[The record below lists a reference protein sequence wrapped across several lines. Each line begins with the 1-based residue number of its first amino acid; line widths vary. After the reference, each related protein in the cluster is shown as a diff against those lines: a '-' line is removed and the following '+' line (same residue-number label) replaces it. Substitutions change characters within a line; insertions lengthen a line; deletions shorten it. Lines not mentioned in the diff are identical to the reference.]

1 MRPRLLTFDIFGTV
15 LDWRRG
21 LRDSLRRHG
30 AELRDEDFERV
41 IDLQAALESG
51 PFRPYA
57 TIVAMSLSRALDLPM
72 ETAAAIGAEAGT
84 WPLYPDSREA
94 LRRLRRT
101 APCVATT
108 NSDAA
113 HARQAQRNLGFDL
126 DGWISAEAIRCYKP
140 DPSFWRHAA
149 ARCRANLDRSWW
161 HVSAYADYDLETAR
175 RLGITCVYVDRP
187 HARYGPAHLYVRD
200 LAELAARV
208 EAEAIVRSRFASRS
222 A

>member
-30 AELRDEDFERV
+30 EELRDEDFDRV
-41 IDLQAALESG
+41 IDCQAGLESES
-51 PFRPYA
+51 FRSYA
-57 TIVAMSLSRALDLPM
+57 SIVSSSLTRILGIPHA
-72 ETAAAIGAEAGT
+72 TAKSIGAEAGT

-94 LRRLRRT
+94 LRRLRRM

-108 NSDAA
+108 NSDAS
-113 HARQAQRNLGFDL
+113 HARQAQGNLGFDL
-126 DGWISAEAIRCYKP
+126 DGWITAEAVRCYKP
-140 DPSFWRHAA
+140 DPAFWRHAA
-149 ARCRANLDRSWW
+149 RKRSVPFDRSWW
-161 HVSAYADYDLETAR
+161 HVSAYADYDLATAR
-175 RLGITCVYVDRP
+175 RLGLTCVFVGRP

-208 EAEAIVRSRFASRS
+208 EGEAMARRRVASRR